1 MNLFYRYR
9 RMVWTFIVVICLLGL
24 TTTTALAIVVTPS
37 APDGWGPANVRANA
51 TVAITTAQPRSGNGS
66 LEFTTNTITPGQ
78 DKADY
83 EKLWNPVNFPNR
95 TLAGLTALSY
105 EYYRSSSSTTA
116 SHLAPVLRLYV
127 GDANPTS
134 STFGKYALLIWEPV
148 YNGAAPIPTDQW
160 ITQNI
165 LNGKFWMFVPSG
177 QSIPS
182 GVVQNFNST
191 LNDWI
196 TGSPVGQP
204 GDPPPINIDQLSIVF
219 GVNVG
224 VGSGWGNTFRGFV
237 DNVTLQWGNDE
248 VHANFEVDIRGE
260 LTVTK
265 VVNWSGAPSVAGQ
278 TFEICITGPSY
289 PSGNCQTTSGGS
301 VTWSNLQIGDYTVT
315 ETDPGPAWDVSLPG
329 TVSISDAQPVTV
341 TVTNTLRPGSL
352 NVNKTIN
359 WQGVTPIP
367 DTTFNICISGPSYP
381 TPFCQ
386 TTSGDSLTFGP
397 LVPGAYTV
405 SESPDSD
412 WIVTIIGVP
421 ANVEPNQT
429 AQVTVQNTYVGP
441 ALACPLLDDFNRA
454 NTTKGLGKNWTGATS
469 TYRILS
475 NQVQPFTTAGA
486 IFWNKAPRTFG
497 ADQVACVKL
506 TTIDPQG
513 KHHTLILKAQA
524 TNNYARG
531 MILVSYDAV
540 NQQVVVESIQ
550 PGQNWT
556 THLTIPVALANGD
569 VLGARALADGSVRV
583 YRNGVLIGATS
594 TTSFFANRG
603 GRIGVW
609 YHQTANAKFDDF
621 GGGNTP

>member
-9 RMVWTFIVVICLLGL
+9 RMAWTLIVVICLLGL
-24 TTTTALAIVVTPS
+24 TTTTALAIVVTAS
-37 APDGWGPANVRANA
+37 APDGWTPANVRANA

-83 EKLWNPVNFPNR
+83 EKLWYPASFPSR

-127 GDANPTS
+127 GDANPLS
-134 STFGKYALLIWEPV
+134 PTFGKYALLIWEPV
-148 YNGAAPIPTDQW
+148 YNGATPIPTDQW

-177 QSIPS
+177 QSIAS
-182 GVVQNFNST
+182 GVVQNYNST

-204 GDPPPINIDQLSIVF
+204 GDPAPINIDQFSIVF

-224 VGSGWGNTFRGFV
+224 VGSGWGATFRGFV
-237 DNVTLQWGNDE
+237 DNVTLQWGSDE

-265 VVNWSGAPSVAGQ
+265 VVDWSGAPPVAGQ

-301 VTWSNLQIGDYTVT
+301 VTWSNLLIGDYTVT
-315 ETDPGPAWDVSLPG
+315 ETDPGPAWEVSLPG
-329 TVSISDAQPVTV
+329 TVSITDAQPVTV

-352 NVNKTIN
+352 SVNKTIN

-367 DTTFNICISGPSYP
+367 ATFNICISGPSYP

-386 TTSGDSLTFGP
+386 TTSGGSLTFGP

-405 SESPDSD
+405 SESPGSD
-412 WIVTIIGVP
+412 WIVTITGSP

-441 ALACPLLDDFNRA
+441 ALTCPLLDDFNRA

-486 IFWNKAPRTFG
+486 IFWNKTPRTFG

-513 KHHTLILKAQA
+513 KHHSLILKARA

-556 THLTIPVALANGD
+556 THLTIPITLANGD

-609 YHQTANAKFDDF
+609 YHQTANATFDDF